1 MPTYRTKKYLSLYLK
16 ILSTPSKNGE
26 IMSKIAC
33 FKAYDI
39 RGKVPSELNN
49 ELGYKIGRA
58 FSKLTQ
64 AKKIVI
70 GYDIRKSSLEI
81 SEALKNGLTDS
92 GADVIDIGLCGT
104 EMIYFSTPFFDAD
117 GGIMITAS
125 HNPSEYN
132 GMKFVAKGSVPVGY
146 DSGLN
151 EVEKMIVNNEL
162 GEISKTK
169 GTVTKKEVMK
179 EFITHLSQ
187 FYDAKK
193 INSLKVVVNAGNGC
207 AGVALDSLESKL
219 PVKMIKM
226 FNNPDGN
233 FPNGVPNPMFE
244 ENRKPTIEIIKRE
257 NADLGVAWDGDYD
270 RCFFFDEHGN
280 FIEGYYIVGLL
291 AKSILKN
298 HPGEKIVH
306 DPRLVWNTI
315 EVVEKSGGKTVV
327 SKSGHAF
334 IKQKMREVNSIYG
347 GEMSAHHYFREN
359 AYSDSGMIPFLLI
372 LQLMSEE
379 KKKLSE
385 LVDEMI
391 ADYPCSG
398 EINSTINDP
407 SGKIKEIEKKYS
419 DGKIDHLDG
428 VSIEYPDWRFN
439 LRMSNTEPILRLN
452 VESRGDERL
461 MRQKTDELL
470 KIIRS

>member
-1 MPTYRTKKYLSLYLK
+1 
-16 ILSTPSKNGE
+16 
-26 IMSKIAC
+26 MSKIAC

-132 GMKFVAKGSVPVGY
+132 GMKFVARGSVPVGY

-207 AGVALDSLESKL
+207 AGLALDSLESKL

-233 FPNGVPNPMFE
+233 FPNGVPNPMLE

-407 SGKIKEIEKKYS
+407 AGKIKEIEKKYS

-452 VESRGDERL
+452 VESRGDEKL
-461 MRQKTDELL
+461 LKQKTDELL